1 MALIK
6 CRECGKEISDQAAAC
21 IGCGAPLRSRPEQ
34 RPSEAR
40 RSDESQYR
48 NIFPDMPEDRDEPP
62 KKSNLGTLLISAV
75 VIGFVA
81 YACTSSSSSSKSD
94 TTSEMKGLFSCQQ
107 AIRMSATDPDKADI
121 PYAEPRSVGSE
132 YTYTWTNGANTI
144 RLRNGLGI
152 DTPASATCT
161 VSKESG
167 LVRRLIINGRTV
179 LDQ

>member
-1 MALIK
+1 MALVK

-21 IGCGAPLRSRPEQ
+21 IGCGAPLRSRPEHN
-34 RPSEAR
+34 PSAAR
-40 RSDESQYR
+40 RSDEGQYR
-48 NIFPDMPEDRDEPP
+48 NIFPDMPEAHDAPP
-62 KKSNLGTLLISAV
+62 KKSSIGALVVSAV

-94 TTSEMKGLFSCQQ
+94 TASEMKGLFSCQQ
-107 AIRMSATDPDKADI
+107 AIRMVASDPDKADI
-121 PYAEPRSVGSE
+121 PYAEPRSAGSE
-132 YTYTWTNGANTI
+132 YTYAWTNGSNTI

-152 DTPASATCT
+152 DKPASATCT

>member
-1 MALIK
+1 MALVK

-21 IGCGAPLRSRPEQ
+21 IGCGAPLRSRPEHN
-34 RPSEAR
+34 PSAAR

-48 NIFPDMPEDRDEPP
+48 NIFPDMPEDHNAPP

-75 VIGFVA
+75 VIGFVV
-81 YACTSSSSSSKSD
+81 YACSSTSNSTKSSTS
-94 TTSEMKGLFSCQQ
+94 SEMKGLFSCQQ

-121 PYAEPRSVGSE
+121 PYAEPRSVGSD

-167 LVRRLIINGRTV
+167 LVRILTINGRTV